1 MSSNHAIMKRGNP
14 NHAIDW
20 RRVRESVAAVFAGL
34 LFSTASH
41 AAGQPYSLADIVSI
55 CHQHERL
62 EQSTNEGSP
71 ISKIVQGK
79 GFEHC
84 ADLYAWYA
92 KTLNSAEHIAGDRLA
107 VEAMWKMLGPA
118 EKPPEPAHVK

>member
-1 MSSNHAIMKRGNP
+1 MSSHHAIMKRGNP

-41 AAGQPYSLADIVSI
+41 AAGQPYSLADIVAI

-62 EQSTNEGSP
+62 EQSTDEGSP

-84 ADLYAWYA
+84 VDLYAWHA
-92 KTLNSAEHIAGDRLA
+92 KMLNSADQTASDRLA
-107 VEAMWKMLGPA
+107 VETMWKMLGPA
-118 EKPPEPAHVK
+118 PKQAEPAHVK

>member
-1 MSSNHAIMKRGNP
+1 MSSRHAIMKRGNP

-41 AAGQPYSLADIVSI
+41 AASQPYSLADIVAI
-55 CHQHERL
+55 CHQHEHL
-62 EQSTNEGSP
+62 EQTTDEGSP
-71 ISKIVQGK
+71 TTKVVQNK

-84 ADLYAWYA
+84 GDLYEWYA
-92 KTLNSAEHIAGDRLA
+92 KAMNSPAHTAGDRIA
-107 VEAMWKMLGPA
+107 VDSMWKMLGPA
-118 EKPPEPAHVK
+118 PKSAESTHVK